1 MVERARPRHNSGY
14 LLLVICFLLVVTIS
28 LGFLL
33 VRQSKA
39 SIITLM
45 QTRMLDIANTAAAMI
60 DGDVLAHISP
70 EDQGTDG
77 YETIMKTLTYF
88 QDNIDLKYI
97 YHIRDMGDGTFSFGL
112 DPTVDD
118 PGEFGSPIVY
128 TDALYKASKGTAAA
142 DEVPYHDAWGSFYSA
157 YSPVLDSQGKV
168 AGIIAV
174 DFSAEW
180 YNQQLATLTR
190 TTIIVALLSL
200 LVGGGIAFTII
211 TRSEK
216 KIGSIQGQLNEM
228 AATLMHEI
236 GNDSAAAEVNQ
247 NRLENNHSIDTLE
260 KQIHSMQSELR
271 TQLAH
276 VHGQAHTDE
285 MTGVKSKQAY
295 LEMENKLDEEL
306 KKGELSGFAV
316 VVCDVNG
323 LKKIN
328 DTQGHKAGDEYIRR
342 ACIMICDVFCHSPVY
357 RVGGDEFVA
366 ILKDRDYDN
375 RNILIHKL
383 HQLSAAHIASNDA
396 IVSGGLAEYD
406 PRRDHSVR
414 DVFERADA
422 KMYKEKTLL
431 KSLGAVIRD
440 DESNRSDQDDN
451 YNPAINIRRHILI
464 ADDIEDTREMLGDL
478 LSDDYD
484 IFYAADGVEALNM
497 LREHK
502 DETALV
508 LLDLSMPNMTGREVL
523 REMQVSEELMSIPVI
538 VLTADQDAELD
549 SLKIG
554 ALDFISKPYPNI
566 DIVKARIAKCIELSE
581 TRDLIRHTERDK
593 ITGLYHFDFFLR
605 YVERLDQQNKGTA
618 FDAFVCNVNQFHAL
632 NEQYGSQFGDLVL
645 RSIGIEIKKLA
656 RKTGGIGCRQRGDIF
671 LLYCPH
677 RDDYEQLIEKFT
689 SGLYFEKD
697 AVGKVTMRFGVF
709 PNAAQE
715 PEIEQRFVCAGI
727 AADNAAN
734 DPKTICGYYP

>member
-1 MVERARPRHNSGY
+1 
-14 LLLVICFLLVVTIS
+14 VTIS
-28 LGFLL
+28 LGSLL

-342 ACIMICDVFCHSPVY
+342 ACTMICDVFCHSPVY

-375 RNILIHKL
+375 RNILIHEL

-396 IVSGGLAEYD
+396 IVSGGLAEYENCTT
-406 PRRDHSVR
+406 S
-414 DVFERADA
+414 
-422 KMYKEKTLL
+422 
-431 KSLGAVIRD
+431 
-440 DESNRSDQDDN
+440 
-451 YNPAINIRRHILI
+451 
-464 ADDIEDTREMLGDL
+464 
-478 LSDDYD
+478 
-484 IFYAADGVEALNM
+484 
-497 LREHK
+497 
-502 DETALV
+502 
-508 LLDLSMPNMTGREVL
+508 
-523 REMQVSEELMSIPVI
+523 
-538 VLTADQDAELD
+538 
-549 SLKIG
+549 
-554 ALDFISKPYPNI
+554 
-566 DIVKARIAKCIELSE
+566 
-581 TRDLIRHTERDK
+581 LIR
-593 ITGLYHFDFFLR
+593 I
-605 YVERLDQQNKGTA
+605 Q
-618 FDAFVCNVNQFHAL
+618 
-632 NEQYGSQFGDLVL
+632 
-645 RSIGIEIKKLA
+645 
-656 RKTGGIGCRQRGDIF
+656 
-671 LLYCPH
+671 
-677 RDDYEQLIEKFT
+677 
-689 SGLYFEKD
+689 
-697 AVGKVTMRFGVF
+697 
-709 PNAAQE
+709 AA
-715 PEIEQRFVCAGI
+715 
-727 AADNAAN
+727 
-734 DPKTICGYYP
+734 